1 MGTEGNSFQYN
12 CKTLLKGQAETL
24 SAKLILQSG
33 LVVEIV
39 KNQGDKAIFVSLKL
53 FSSWSSLS
61 TYN

>member
-39 KNQGDKAIFVSLKL
+39 KN
-53 FSSWSSLS
+53 
-61 TYN
+61 